1 MRQRHWVGDRNVIGH
16 NITRLR
22 QEKNI
27 SQGELVRRI
36 QLLGVEMNQAKL
48 SRIEGSRVSVVDKD
62 IIVIAEALGVTPNDL
77 CSIENGR
84 SKLLDIIEGHTECGK
99 KRN

>member
-27 SQGELVRRI
+27 RQGDLVRRI

-48 SRIEGSRVSVVDKD
+48 SRIEGKKVSVVDRD
-62 IIVIAEALGVTPNDL
+62 MIAIAEALGVTVDEL
-77 CSIENGR
+77 C
-84 SKLLDIIEGHTECGK
+84 K
-99 KRN
+99 

>member
-27 SQGELVRRI
+27 SQGDLVRRI

-48 SRIEGSRVSVVDKD
+48 SRIEGGRVSVVDKD
-62 IIVIAEALGVTPNDL
+62 MIAIAKALCVSMDEL
-77 CSIENGR
+77 CMVEDNQGY
-84 SKLLDIIEGHTECGK
+84 
-99 KRN
+99 